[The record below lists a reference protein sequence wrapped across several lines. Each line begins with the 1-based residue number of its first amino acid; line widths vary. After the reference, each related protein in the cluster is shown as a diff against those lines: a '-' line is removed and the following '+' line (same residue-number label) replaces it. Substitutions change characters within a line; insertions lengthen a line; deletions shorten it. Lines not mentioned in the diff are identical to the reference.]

1 MHGEKPRI
9 RLVSEQQL
17 RIYTLPLRQKILRTM
32 RLIGKPMTSKQI
44 ADRLHIAPSS
54 ARHHIMKLKEIGLV
68 VHDHYESI
76 NGIKADYLVVA
87 DVEISLGADIS
98 DSFTAEREQA
108 SRVMLS
114 EITERFMSTLASR
127 REKGDTDSNRFFG
140 DILGGIA
147 HLSNE
152 DAEHLY
158 TMVKTF
164 LNEHSLPKDKE
175 ERPWELALLLYET
188 EH

>member
-1 MHGEKPRI
+1 MKREKPRI
-9 RLVSEQQL
+9 RLESEQQL

-32 RLIGKPMTSKQI
+32 RLIGEPMTSKQI

-76 NGIKADYLVVA
+76 NGIKADYLMVA
-87 DVEISLGADIS
+87 DVEVSLGADIS
-98 DSFTAEREQA
+98 DSYTPEREHA
-108 SRVMLS
+108 SRVMIS
-114 EITERFMSTLASR
+114 EITERFMSTLSSR
-127 REKGDTDSNRFFG
+127 RRKGSAASNLFLG

-147 HLSNE
+147 YLSHE

-158 TMVKTF
+158 EMVKTF
-164 LNEHSLPKDKE
+164 LDEHSLPKGKDEK
-175 ERPWELALLLYET
+175 PWEYALLLYET